1 MTHMALS
8 ARAQAR
14 PAPARADKVLDLIDV
29 ARELAIA
36 PDVEGVGHVVKIAA
50 RRLLGA
56 DGVTFV
62 LREGDLVRYADEDAI
77 SPLWKGTAFP
87 ASSCVSGWAMDHRE
101 TVVIE
106 DVYADARVPHDA
118 YRPTFVKSMLMVP
131 VLTGQPVAA
140 IGAYWAERHA
150 ATPRESALLEAIA
163 GFAAAAL
170 ERAKLER
177 ELRSAVALRDE
188 LLGLAAHE
196 LRTPL
201 TVLNLAVN
209 GVTRALAAADVEGA
223 RRAGERLQR
232 GTARLA
238 RLIEMLLDSTR
249 LAQLEIPLVRER
261 VELGGLVAR
270 VVASLPSADRA
281 RIAAEPGVV
290 GEWDRARLEQIVAN
304 LVGNALKFGDGK
316 PVDVSVSSHGGLA
329 RLVVAD
335 QGAGIAEEE
344 RPRLFRRFERGA
356 AARGVGGLGLGLWIV
371 RQNVEAHGGEIHVE
385 SRPGAGTR
393 FTVELP
399 LAG

>member
-1 MTHMALS
+1 MALTAGAH
-8 ARAQAR
+8 ARST
-14 PAPARADKVLDLIDV
+14 PAHADKVLDLIDV
-29 ARELAIA
+29 ARALAIA
-36 PDVEGVGHVVKIAA
+36 PDVEGVGRIVKVAA

-106 DVYADARVPHDA
+106 DVYADPRVPYDA
-118 YRPTFVKSMLMVP
+118 YRPTFVKSMLMEP
-131 VLTGQPVAA
+131 VLAAQPVAA
-140 IGAYWAERHA
+140 IGAYWAVRHA

-201 TVLNLAVN
+201 TVLNLAVS
-209 GVTRALAAADVEGA
+209 GVTRALETADVEGA
-223 RRAGERLQR
+223 RRSTERLQR
-232 GTARLA
+232 GAERLA
-238 RLIEMLLDSTR
+238 RLVEMLLDSTR

-261 VELGGLVAR
+261 VELGALVAR
-270 VVASLPSADRA
+270 VVARLASAERV
-281 RIAAEPGVV
+281 RIEAEPGLV
-290 GEWDRARLEQIVAN
+290 GGWDRARLEQIVAN
-304 LVGNALKFGDGK
+304 LVGNALKFGEDK
-316 PVDVSVSSHGGLA
+316 PVHVSVSSHGGLA

-335 QGAGIAEEE
+335 QGAGIAEED
-344 RPRLFRRFERGA
+344 RTRIFQRFERGA

-385 SRPGAGTR
+385 SRRGDGTR

-399 LAG
+399 LSA